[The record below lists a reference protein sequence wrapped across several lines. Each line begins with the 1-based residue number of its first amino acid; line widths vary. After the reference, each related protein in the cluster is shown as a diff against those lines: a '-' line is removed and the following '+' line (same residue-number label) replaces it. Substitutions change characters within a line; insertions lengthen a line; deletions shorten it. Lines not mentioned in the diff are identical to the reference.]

1 MSVAGCVSL
10 LRVTEMKLKS
20 LMMLVIAVGCGLVAM
35 LGVRQVLNRGD
46 QKEEVKKANV
56 LVTIAEIA
64 PGTPLNESNV
74 KFKSW
79 PIDQIPEGSVTK
91 LEEYK
96 ERSIKTRAVP
106 GEIVMKAKLSE
117 QGVRGASVEIPDG
130 KRVFTTSVD
139 MTKTHS
145 GLILPGDFVDVYVTF
160 TARKPQG
167 GMSTI
172 TKVILERVKIFATDH
187 LTDVGGTESNQ
198 VKSKNISLLLSPREG
213 AMLKLAEKKGE
224 VHLALRS
231 QSDDSDTEDVQFD
244 DQELAEVFS
253 IDGSEYLDDGEETQG
268 DVKQDQQPVAEKEKE
283 SKSAKA
289 FLDEQQEPQMMTS
302 AEANVEPLEEEKKMW
317 QIEIFS
323 GEEKIV
329 QEVELLEEELDDQQ
343 AALKNLWDS
352 FTKRQKQKIN

>member
-1 MSVAGCVSL
+1 
-10 LRVTEMKLKS
+10 MKVKS

-35 LGVRQVLNRGD
+35 LGVRQILNKD
-46 QKEEVKKANV
+46 NKQVEVKTANV
-56 LVTIAEIA
+56 LMTIAEIP

-79 PIDQIPEGSVTK
+79 PIDQVPEGAVTK
-91 LEEYK
+91 LEQYK
-96 ERSIKTRAVP
+96 DRSIKTRAVP

-167 GMSTI
+167 GTSTI

-224 VHLALRS
+224 VHLALRA
-231 QSDDSDTEDVQFD
+231 QSDSTDSEDVQFD
-244 DQELAEVFS
+244 DDELAEVFS
-253 IDGSEYLDDGEETQG
+253 IEGSDYLKDGEESTQG
-268 DVKQDQQPVAEKEKE
+268 DVKKKDKEEVVHQEKEPQ
-283 SKSAKA
+283 SAKQ
-289 FLDEQQEPQMMTS
+289 FLDEEQEPQQMTS
-302 AEANVEPLEEEKKMW
+302 TSATAEPLEEPKKMW

-329 QEVELLEEELDDQQ
+329 QEVELLEEEIEDQK
-343 AALKNLWDS
+343 AALKDLWEV
-352 FTKRQKQKIN
+352 FTTKQKQKIN

>member
-1 MSVAGCVSL
+1 
-10 LRVTEMKLKS
+10 MKAKS
-20 LMMLVIAVGCGLVAM
+20 LMMLVVAVGCGLVAM
-35 LGVRQVLNRGD
+35 LGVRQVLSKDGK
-46 QKEEVKKANV
+46 KEPVKTANV
-56 LVTIAEIA
+56 LMTIAEIA
-64 PGTPLNESNV
+64 PGTPLTESNV

-96 ERSIKTRAVP
+96 DRSIKTRAVP

-167 GMSTI
+167 GLSTI
-172 TKVILERVKIFATDH
+172 TKVILERVKIFATDN
-187 LTDVGGTESNQ
+187 LTDVGGTDSNQ

-213 AMLKLAEKKGE
+213 AILKLAEKKGE
-224 VHLALRS
+224 VHLALRAA
-231 QSDDSDTEDVQFD
+231 SDDSDTEDVQFD
-244 DQELAEVFS
+244 DDELAEVFS
-253 IDGSEYLDDGEETQG
+253 IDGSEYLDEDKDHSEG
-268 DVKQDQQPVAEKEKE
+268 DVKEDKPQRLAQNEKAG
-283 SKSAKA
+283 SAKK
-289 FLDEQQEPQMMTS
+289 FLDEEQESMEMTS
-302 AEANVEPLEEEKKMW
+302 KEVEEELEEAKKMW
-317 QIEIFS
+317 QVEVYA

-329 QEVELLEEELDDQQ
+329 QEVELLEDELDDQKE
-343 AALKNLWDS
+343 ALKDLWEV
-352 FTKRQKQKIN
+352 FTNKKEEEKIN

>member
-1 MSVAGCVSL
+1 
-10 LRVTEMKLKS
+10 MKAKS
-20 LMMLVIAVGCGLVAM
+20 LMMLVVAVGCGLVAM
-35 LGVRQVLNRGD
+35 LGVRQVLSKDGK
-46 QKEEVKKANV
+46 KEPVKTANV
-56 LVTIAEIA
+56 LMTIAEIA
-64 PGTPLNESNV
+64 PGTPLTESNV

-79 PIDQIPEGSVTK
+79 PIDQVPEGSVTK

-96 ERSIKTRAVP
+96 DRSIKTRAVP

-172 TKVILERVKIFATDH
+172 TKVILERVKIFATDN
-187 LTDVGGTESNQ
+187 LTDVGGTDSNQ

-213 AMLKLAEKKGE
+213 AILKLAEKKGE
-224 VHLALRS
+224 VHLALRAA
-231 QSDDSDTEDVQFD
+231 SDISDTEDVQFD
-244 DQELAEVFS
+244 DDELAEVFS
-253 IDGSEYLDDGEETQG
+253 IEGSEYLDEDKDNSEG
-268 DVKQDQQPVAEKEKE
+268 DVKQDKPERLAQKDKGG
-283 SKSAKA
+283 SAKK
-289 FLDEQQEPQMMTS
+289 FLDEEQGPQEMTS
-302 AEANVEPLEEEKKMW
+302 AEVEPELEEAKPMW
-317 QIEIFS
+317 QVEVYA

-329 QEVELLEEELDDQQ
+329 QEVELIEEELEDQKE
-343 AALKNLWDS
+343 ALKDLWEV
-352 FTKRQKQKIN
+352 FTNKKEKEKIN

>member
-1 MSVAGCVSL
+1 
-10 LRVTEMKLKS
+10 MKVKS
-20 LMMLVIAVGCGLVAM
+20 LMMLVVAVGCGLVAM
-35 LGVRQVLNRGD
+35 LGVRQVLNKD
-46 QKEEVKKANV
+46 DNKEEVKTANV
-56 LVTIAEIA
+56 LVTFAEIA

-79 PIDQIPEGSVTK
+79 AIDQIPQGAVTK

-96 ERSIKTRAVP
+96 DRSIKTRAVP

-172 TKVILERVKIFATDH
+172 TKVILERVKIFATDS
-187 LTDVGGTESNQ
+187 LTDAGGSDTNQ
-198 VKSKNISLLLSPREG
+198 IKSKNISLLLSPKEG

-224 VHLALRS
+224 VHLALRAA
-231 QSDDSDTEDVQFD
+231 SDTADTEDVQFD
-244 DQELAEVFS
+244 DDELAEVFS
-253 IDGSEYLDDGEETQG
+253 IDGSEYLKDDESKQG
-268 DVKQDQQPVAEKEKE
+268 DVKQENSPKLVKKA
-283 SKSAKA
+283 SKSTSAKK
-289 FLDEQQEPQMMTS
+289 FLDEEQQPTQMTS
-302 AEANVEPLEEEKKMW
+302 AETEVEEELEEVKKMW
-317 QIEIFS
+317 QIEIYS

-329 QEVELLEEELDDQQ
+329 QEVELLEEELEDQK
-343 AALKNLWDS
+343 AALKDLWEV
-352 FTKRQKQKIN
+352 FTNKQKEKIN

>member
-1 MSVAGCVSL
+1 
-10 LRVTEMKLKS
+10 MKVKS
-20 LMMLVIAVGCGLVAM
+20 LMMLVVAVGCGLVAM
-35 LGVRQVLNRGD
+35 LGVRQVLNKGD
-46 QKEEVKKANV
+46 KKEVVKTANV
-56 LVTIAEIA
+56 LMTIAEIA

-79 PIDQIPEGSVTK
+79 AIDQIPEGSVTK

-96 ERSIKTRAVP
+96 DRSIKTRAVP

-160 TARKPQG
+160 TSRKPQG

-172 TKVILERVKIFATDH
+172 TKVILERVKIFATDN
-187 LTDVGGTESNQ
+187 LTDAGGTDSNQ
-198 VKSKNISLLLSPREG
+198 VKSKNISLLLEPREG
-213 AMLKLAEKKGE
+213 AILKLAEKKGE
-224 VHLALRS
+224 VHLALRAA
-231 QSDDSDTEDVQFD
+231 SDYSDTEDVQFND
-244 DQELAEVFS
+244 DELAEVFS
-253 IDGSEYLDDGEETQG
+253 IDGSEYLDDKEKVQR
-268 DVKQDQQPVAEKEKE
+268 DVKGEDSQKVVKNTKKET
-283 SKSAKA
+283 SAKE
-289 FLDEQQEPQMMTS
+289 FLDEEQQPQEMTS
-302 AEANVEPLEEEKKMW
+302 VGAEVEAELEEAKKMW

-329 QEVELLEEELDDQQ
+329 QEVELLEDDLEDQK
-343 AALKNLWDS
+343 AALKDLWEV
-352 FTKRQKQKIN
+352 FTDKQKEKIN

>member
-1 MSVAGCVSL
+1 
-10 LRVTEMKLKS
+10 MKLKS
-20 LMMLVIAVGCGLVAM
+20 VMMLVVAVGCGLVAM
-35 LGVRQVLNRGD
+35 LGVRQVLNKGD
-46 QKEEVKKANV
+46 DKEVVETANV

-79 PIDQIPEGSVTK
+79 AIDQIPEGSVTK

-167 GMSTI
+167 GMTTI
-172 TKVILERVKIFATDH
+172 TKVILERVKIFATDS
-187 LTDVGGTESNQ
+187 LTDAGGSDSNQ
-198 VKSKNISLLLSPREG
+198 VKSKNISLLLAPREG
-213 AMLKLAEKKGE
+213 AILKLAESKGE
-224 VHLALRS
+224 VHLALRAA
-231 QSDDSDTEDVQFD
+231 SDHADTEDVQFD
-244 DQELAEVFS
+244 DDELAEVFS
-253 IDGSEYLDDGEETQG
+253 IEGSEYLKDGETSQK
-268 DVKQDQQPVAEKEKE
+268 DVKEEGPQRLVDNNSE
-283 SKSAKA
+283 SKSAKQ
-289 FLDEQQEPQMMTS
+289 FLDEQQQPQQMASVEAELEP
-302 AEANVEPLEEEKKMW
+302 EKKMW
-317 QIEIFS
+317 EVEVFS
-323 GEEKIV
+323 GGEKMI
-329 QEVELLEEELDDQQ
+329 QEVEILEEEVEDQK
-343 AALKNLWDS
+343 AALKNLWEV
-352 FTKRQKQKIN
+352 FTTKQKTKIN

>member
-1 MSVAGCVSL
+1 
-10 LRVTEMKLKS
+10 MKVKS
-20 LMMLVIAVGCGLVAM
+20 LMMLVVAVGCGLVAM
-35 LGVRQVLNRGD
+35 LGVRQVLNKGD
-46 QKEEVKKANV
+46 KKEEVKTANV

-79 PIDQIPEGSVTK
+79 AIDQIPEGSVTK

-96 ERSIKTRAVP
+96 DRSIKTRAVP

-160 TARKPQG
+160 TSRKPQG

-172 TKVILERVKIFATDH
+172 TKVILERVKIFATDN
-187 LTDVGGTESNQ
+187 LTDAGGTDSNQ
-198 VKSKNISLLLSPREG
+198 VKSKNISLLLDPREG
-213 AMLKLAEKKGE
+213 AILKLAENKGE
-224 VHLALRS
+224 VHLALRAA
-231 QSDDSDTEDVQFD
+231 SDDTDTEDVQIND
-244 DQELAEVFS
+244 DELAEVFS
-253 IDGSEYLDDGEETQG
+253 IDGSEYLDDKGKG
-268 DVKQDQQPVAEKEKE
+268 DVKEEGSQKLVEKNKKE
-283 SKSAKA
+283 TSAKE
-289 FLDEQQEPQMMTS
+289 FLDEEQQPQQMTS
-302 AEANVEPLEEEKKMW
+302 VGAEVETELEEAKKMW

-329 QEVELLEEELDDQQ
+329 QEVELLEDDLEDQK
-343 AALKNLWDS
+343 AALKDLWEV
-352 FTKRQKQKIN
+352 FTDKQKEKIN

>member
-1 MSVAGCVSL
+1 MKVKSL
-10 LRVTEMKLKS
+10 L
-20 LMMLVIAVGCGLVAM
+20 MLVVAVGCGLVAM
-35 LGVRQVLNRGD
+35 LGVRQVLNKD
-46 QKEEVKKANV
+46 NNQKEVETANV
-56 LVTIAEIA
+56 LVTFTEIA

-79 PIDQIPEGSVTK
+79 AIDQIPPGAVTK

-96 ERSIKTRAVP
+96 DRSIKTRAVP
-106 GEIVMKAKLSE
+106 GEIVMRAKLSE

-172 TKVILERVKIFATDH
+172 TKVILERVKIFATDN
-187 LTDVGGTESNQ
+187 LTDAGGTDSNQ

-224 VHLALRS
+224 VHLALRAA
-231 QSDDSDTEDVQFD
+231 SDTADTEDVQFD
-244 DQELAEVFS
+244 DDELAEVFS
-253 IDGSEYLDDGEETQG
+253 IEGSEYLKDDEKPEG
-268 DVKQDQQPVAEKEKE
+268 DVKEERPQKQVKKTSE
-283 SKSAKA
+283 KSAKQ
-289 FLDEQQEPQMMTS
+289 FLDEEQQPTQMASTG
-302 AEANVEPLEEEKKMW
+302 AEIEEELEEAKKMW
-317 QIEIFS
+317 QVEIYS

-329 QEVELLEEELDDQQ
+329 QEVELLEEELEDQK
-343 AALKNLWDS
+343 AALKDLWEV
-352 FTKRQKQKIN
+352 FTTKQKEKIN

>member
-1 MSVAGCVSL
+1 
-10 LRVTEMKLKS
+10 
-20 LMMLVIAVGCGLVAM
+20 M

-46 QKEEVKKANV
+46 QREEVEKANV

-64 PGTPLNESNV
+64 PGVPLDESNV

-79 PIDQIPEGSVTK
+79 PMEQIPEGSVTK

-96 ERSIKTRAVP
+96 DRSIKTRAVP

-117 QGVRGASVEIPDG
+117 RGVRGASVEIPDG

-145 GLILPGDFVDVYVTF
+145 GLILPGDFVDVYATF
-160 TARKPQG
+160 TARKPTG

-198 VKSKNISLLLSPREG
+198 VKSKNISLLLTPREG

-224 VHLALRS
+224 VHLALRA
-231 QSDDSDTEDVQFD
+231 QSDDSDTEDVQYD
-244 DQELAEVFS
+244 DAELAEVFS
-253 IDGSEYLDDGEETQG
+253 IDKSEYLDEDQEGPEG
-268 DVKQDQQPVAEKEKE
+268 DVKNKSDVKDDPRAVAGKSEKSMTAKE
-283 SKSAKA
+283 
-289 FLDEQQEPQMMTS
+289 FLDEHQESQNQDPQMMTS
-302 AEANVEPLEEEKKMW
+302 AEAEVEPALEEEKKMW
-317 QIEIFS
+317 QIEIYS

-329 QEVELLEEELDDQQ
+329 QEVELLEEELTDQQ

-352 FTKRQKQKIN
+352 FTKKQPKAKIN

>member
-1 MSVAGCVSL
+1 
-10 LRVTEMKLKS
+10 MKLKS
-20 LMMLVIAVGCGLVAM
+20 LMMLVVAVGCGLVAM
-35 LGVRQVLNRGD
+35 LGVRQVLNRGN
-46 QKEEVKKANV
+46 QKEEVKKASV

-64 PGTPLNESNV
+64 PGTPLSESNV

-96 ERSIKTRAVP
+96 DRSIKTRAVP

-167 GMSTI
+167 GLSTI

-231 QSDDSDTEDVQFD
+231 QSDHSDTEDVQFD

-253 IDGSEYLDDGEETQG
+253 IDGSQYLDDEEQTQG
-268 DVKQDQQPVAEKEKE
+268 DVKQEQPLAEKTKK
-283 SKSAKA
+283 SKSAKE

-302 AEANVEPLEEEKKMW
+302 AEAEVEPVEEEKKMW
-317 QIEIFS
+317 EIEIYS

-329 QEVELLEEELDDQQ
+329 QEVELLEEELNDQQ

-352 FTKRQKQKIN
+352 FTRKQKQKIN

>member
-1 MSVAGCVSL
+1 
-10 LRVTEMKLKS
+10 MKLKS
-20 LMMLVIAVGCGLVAM
+20 LMMLVVAVGCGLVAM
-35 LGVRQVLNRGD
+35 LGVRQVLNRD
-46 QKEEVKKANV
+46 NQKEEVKRANV
-56 LVTIAEIA
+56 LVTISEIA
-64 PGTPLNESNV
+64 PGTPLTESNV

-160 TARKPQG
+160 TARKQQG
-167 GMSTI
+167 GLSTI

-213 AMLKLAEKKGE
+213 AILKLAEKKGE

-253 IDGSEYLDDGEETQG
+253 IDGSEYLQDDEETQG
-268 DVKQDQQPVAEKEKE
+268 DVKEDKQPVVKQSQENT
-283 SKSAKA
+283 KSAKE
-289 FLDEQQEPQMMTS
+289 FLDQQQEPQMMTS
-302 AEANVEPLEEEKKMW
+302 AEVEVEPMEEEKKMW
-317 QIEIFS
+317 QIEIYS

-329 QEVELLEEELDDQQ
+329 QEVELLEEELSDQQ